1 MKKLT
6 EILKIDHPI
15 IMAPMFLVSTPKMII
30 EALKSGITG
39 AIPAMNFRTTEA
51 LRAAI
56 KEIKSASSY
65 PFGINLIVN
74 KSNIYLKE
82 QLAVCCE
89 EKIAFIITSLG
100 SPKETIEIAHQH
112 GVLVFCDVTDVN
124 YAKKV
129 ESLGAD
135 AIIAVNNLAGG
146 HAGTLSFD
154 SLLPELISNCSIPII
169 SAGGIGNNSELKTI
183 LNFGVAGVSI
193 GSIFIASEEAEVSEE
208 YKNACVQY
216 SDKDIVLS
224 TKLSGT
230 PCTVIKT
237 PYVEKIGVHQNC
249 VERFLNSNKRLK
261 KWLKIFTF
269 YKGMNLLKK
278 AAFEATYKTV
288 WCAGPSIKHVHSIR
302 SIKQII
308 RDLVSENS

>member
-1 MKKLT
+1 
-6 EILKIDHPI
+6 
-15 IMAPMFLVSTPKMII
+15 MAHMFLVSTPKMII

>member
-56 KEIKSASSY
+56 KEIKSASSS

-154 SLLPELISNCSIPII
+154 SLIPELISNCSIPII

-308 RDLVSENS
+308 RDLVTENS

>member
-1 MKKLT
+1 
-6 EILKIDHPI
+6 
-15 IMAPMFLVSTPKMII
+15 MAPMFLVSTPKMII

-39 AIPAMNFRTTEA
+39 AIPAMNFRTIEA
-51 LRAAI
+51 LKAAI
-56 KEIKSASSY
+56 KEIKSASSS

-308 RDLVSENS
+308 RDLVTENS

>member
-6 EILKIDHPI
+6 EILNIDYPI

-51 LRAAI
+51 LKAAI
-56 KEIKSASSY
+56 KDIKSVSSS

-89 EKIAFIITSLG
+89 EKVAYIITSLG
-100 SPKETIEIAHQH
+100 SPKETIELAHQH
-112 GVLVFCDVTDVN
+112 GVLVFCDVTDVD
-124 YAKKV
+124 YAQKV
-129 ESLGAD
+129 ESMGAD

-154 SLLPELISNCSIPII
+154 SLIPELISNCNIPII

-183 LNFGVAGVSI
+183 LNYGVAGVSI

-237 PYVEKIGVHQNC
+237 PYVEKIGVHKNWL
-249 VERFLNSNKRLK
+249 ERFLNKNKRLK
-261 KWLKIFTF
+261 KWLKMFTF

>member
-1 MKKLT
+1 
-6 EILKIDHPI
+6 
-15 IMAPMFLVSTPKMII
+15 MAPMFLVSTPKMII

-56 KEIKSASSY
+56 KEIKSASSS

-100 SPKETIEIAHQH
+100 SPKETIEIAHQN

-308 RDLVSENS
+308 RDLVTENS

>member
-1 MKKLT
+1 
-6 EILKIDHPI
+6 
-15 IMAPMFLVSTPKMII
+15 MAPMFLVSTPKMII

-56 KEIKSASSY
+56 KEIKSASSS

-308 RDLVSENS
+308 RDLVTENS

>member
-1 MKKLT
+1 
-6 EILKIDHPI
+6 
-15 IMAPMFLVSTPKMII
+15 MAPMFLVSTPKMII

-56 KEIKSASSY
+56 KEIKSVSSS

-154 SLLPELISNCSIPII
+154 SLIPELISNCSIPII

-308 RDLVSENS
+308 RDLVTENS

>member
-1 MKKLT
+1 
-6 EILKIDHPI
+6 
-15 IMAPMFLVSTPKMII
+15 MFLVSTPKMII

-56 KEIKSASSY
+56 KEIKSASSS

-308 RDLVSENS
+308 RDLVTENS